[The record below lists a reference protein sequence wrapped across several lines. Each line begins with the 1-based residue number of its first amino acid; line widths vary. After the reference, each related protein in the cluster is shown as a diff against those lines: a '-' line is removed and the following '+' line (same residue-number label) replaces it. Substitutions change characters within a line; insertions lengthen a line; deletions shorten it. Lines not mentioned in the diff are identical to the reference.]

1 MIVNLLSWFPSR
13 AGSEPFYPCAAFRFL
28 EVGGS
33 VCEEVA
39 CAHSQGMCCLALAEN
54 RIPPSRYKKTKV
66 SQLPK
71 KSSPDIMG
79 KKETAEQLRE
89 NYEKQVSQLRRMVL
103 VRLSGWLTYLYR
115 SLGGLGGWCSLL
127 CSALLSCFELCGVDT
142 DWW

>member
-1 MIVNLLSWFPSR
+1 MIVSLLSWFPSR
-13 AGSEPFYPCAAFRFL
+13 AGSEPFYPVAAFRF
-28 EVGGS
+28 
-33 VCEEVA
+33 EELVY
-39 CAHSQGMCCLALAEN
+39 AHSQGMCCLALAEN

>member
-1 MIVNLLSWFPSR
+1 MLILRGYVCR
-13 AGSEPFYPCAAFRFL
+13 APAAD
-28 EVGGS
+28 G
-33 VCEEVA
+33 
-39 CAHSQGMCCLALAEN
+39 
-54 RIPPSRYKKTKV
+54 IPPSRYKTTKV

-103 VRLSGWLTYLYR
+103 VHLSGWLTYLYR

-127 CSALLSCFELCGVDT
+127 CSALLSCFEMCGVDT
-142 DWW
+142 EWW